1 MKKVRA
7 IFTDPRAARRT
18 LDALREAGFDDDAAF
33 GLGLVQVHVED
44 VEHSEQEMV
53 VVKADD
59 SQLDTVQLILK
70 NGGADEVETMI
81 SDWQPDP
88 GWDIAAFARP
98 TNA

>member
-7 IFTDPRAARRT
+7 IFNDPGAARRT
-18 LDALREAGFDDDAAF
+18 LDALSDAGFGEDEAF
-33 GLGLVQVHVED
+33 GLGLVQVDVED
-44 VEHSEQEMV
+44 VDHSEREMV

-59 SQLDTVQLILK
+59 NQLDTVQLILK

-88 GWDIAAFARP
+88 VWDIAAFAKP